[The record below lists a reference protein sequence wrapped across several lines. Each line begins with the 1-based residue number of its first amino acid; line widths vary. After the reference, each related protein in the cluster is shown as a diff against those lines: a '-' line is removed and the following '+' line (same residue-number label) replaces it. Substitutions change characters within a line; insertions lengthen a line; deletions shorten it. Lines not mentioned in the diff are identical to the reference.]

1 MGAAAGKPGRALI
14 AAAVAALLLLAA
26 APGDASRV
34 PRGLRRPAPRGARLP
49 EAEGG
54 EAGGP
59 LRGGAQTYGG
69 SSNPASA
76 ASTFPHRL
84 LKARAEAQLDQ
95 IADWVMTLGLA
106 SNNVTGTHEKMTTSV
121 FMNGN
126 LARILLAHAAIVE
139 DRAASREAA
148 GDGAAAAGLR
158 ASAAAERAEGLAWCD
173 TFVDLALPI
182 ETSLGENGTYWDTGY
197 NEVYIADTGTAVTT
211 LAVCAG
217 LLPEG
222 SARRAAMVGAMER
235 YHLYVVHGCVDG
247 AAPPHGHDPEGTCP
261 SKGTGFVLD
270 DGSLGDGYY
279 QNAINLTPYT
289 IATATT
295 GGVFYTELNEL
306 APAPEY
312 VEIASNS
319 VDWLLSTVEPNGT
332 LPYILTPAKGHGNF
346 IYQATT

>member
-1 MGAAAGKPGRALI
+1 MGAPPPSLDSS
-14 AAAVAALLLLAA
+14 LT
-26 APGDASRV
+26 PAS
-34 PRGLRRPAPRGARLP
+34 
-49 EAEGG
+49 
-54 EAGGP
+54 GGP
-59 LRGGAQTYGG
+59 D
-69 SSNPASA
+69 P
-76 ASTFPHRL
+76 ST
-84 LKARAEAQLDQ
+84 
-95 IADWVMTLGLA
+95 
-106 SNNVTGTHEKMTTSV
+106 NNVTGTHEKVTTSV

-197 NEVYIADTGTAVTT
+197 NEVYIADTGTGVTT

-235 YHLYVVHGCVDG
+235 FHLYVVHGCVDG

-261 SKGTGFVLD
+261 RKGSGWVLD

-295 GGVFYTELNEL
+295 GVFYTELNEL

-332 LPYILTPAKGHGNF
+332 LPYILTPAKGHGNY